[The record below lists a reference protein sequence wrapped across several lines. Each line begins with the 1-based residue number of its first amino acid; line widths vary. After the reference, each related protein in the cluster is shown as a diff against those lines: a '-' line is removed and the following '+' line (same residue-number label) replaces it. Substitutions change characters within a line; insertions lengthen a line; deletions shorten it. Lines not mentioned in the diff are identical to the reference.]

1 MMTDRE
7 LNEKLR
13 QAYEHATPDV
23 LDAVLSD
30 CNEQKGRV
38 VSMTTEK
45 KKKTWLRPL
54 IAAAACLCLL
64 LGGGFGLKSYRVN
77 HMVDATVS
85 LDVNPS
91 VELQVNQKERVLNV
105 KALNEDGR
113 IIVGDMDL
121 SGSSL
126 DVAVNALIGSMLQ
139 NGYLNELANS
149 ILISVDNDDPVR
161 GADLQ
166 ARLSAEVDR
175 LLQTDSFS
183 ASVLSQTVVRSSEL
197 QQMAEQYGITLG
209 KAQLIQDILSRS
221 TLHTFD
227 ELAPLSINELNLLL
241 GKETAAAT
249 QVTVVGTASEKGYIG
264 EAKAKTVALERAG
277 VTESELLLYKI
288 GLDTHQGAM
297 VYDVEFTTDSYEFDC
312 DVNAKTGE
320 IVKFEKEY
328 NGVAPAVSAQPDTAQ
343 PNTNQTNQTAGEIT
357 VEEAKTIALNHAGV
371 KAADATFIQAK
382 RDYDNGRSVYEIEF
396 VVASGN
402 GYLEYDYDI
411 ATADGSIVSFDYDI
425 EGYAAPVTAQPAA
438 TQAKGSITVE
448 EAKTIALNHA
458 GLTADAVTFVKAKQ
472 DYDDGRL
479 VYEIEFVTTS
489 NNGYLEY
496 DYEIDAATGSILSYD
511 YDAESYTPQP
521 MTTTPSATTGALID
535 EATAKLTAVNQ
546 VPGASTS
553 DIYGWKLD
561 YDDGRWEYEGKI
573 IYNQMEFEFTIDAA
587 TGAVIEWDVESIYD

>member
-1 MMTDRE
+1 MTDRE

-13 QAYEHATPDV
+13 QAYEHAAPDV

-45 KKKTWLRPL
+45 KKNAWLRPL

-105 KALNEDGR
+105 KAMNEDGR

-126 DVAVNALIGSMLQ
+126 DVAVNALIGSMLR

-288 GLDTHQGAM
+288 GLDTHNGTM

-328 NGVAPAVSAQPDTAQ
+328 NGVAPAVPGQS
-343 PNTNQTNQTAGEIT
+343 NTSQTAGEIT
-357 VEEAKTIALNHAGV
+357 VEEAKTIALG
-371 KAADATFIQAK
+371 
-382 RDYDNGRSVYEIEF
+382 
-396 VVASGN
+396 
-402 GYLEYDYDI
+402 
-411 ATADGSIVSFDYDI
+411 
-425 EGYAAPVTAQPAA
+425 
-438 TQAKGSITVE
+438 
-448 EAKTIALNHA
+448 HA

-489 NNGYLEY
+489 GNGYLEY
-496 DYEIDAATGSILSYD
+496 DYEIDAATGNILSYD

-521 MTTTPSATTGALID
+521 MTTTPSTTTGALID

>member
-1 MMTDRE
+1 MTDRE

-45 KKKTWLRPL
+45 KKNAWLRPL

-113 IIVGDMDL
+113 IIVGDMDF

-249 QVTVVGTASEKGYIG
+249 QVMVVGTASEKGYIG
-264 EAKAKTVALERAG
+264 EEKAKAVALERAG
-277 VTESELLLYKI
+277 VTASELLFCKAE
-288 GLDTHQGAM
+288 LDTHKGAM
-297 VYDVEFTTDSYEFDC
+297 VYDVEFTTGSYEFDC

-328 NGVAPAVSAQPDTAQ
+328 NGIAPAVSAQPDTAQ
-343 PNTNQTNQTAGEIT
+343 PNTNQTAGEIT
-357 VEEAKTIALNHAGV
+357 VEEAKTIALEHAGV

-382 RDYDNGRSVYEIEF
+382 RDYENGRSVYEIEF
-396 VVASGN
+396 VVASGK

-411 ATADGSIVSFDYDI
+411 AMADGSIVSFDYDI
-425 EGYAAPVTAQPAA
+425 EGYTTPITAQPGT
-438 TQAKGSITVE
+438 TQTTGSITVE
-448 EAKTIALNHA
+448 EAKNIALNHA
-458 GLTADAVTFVKAKQ
+458 GLTADSVTFVKAQQ

-479 VYEIEFVTTS
+479 VYEIEFVTS
-489 NNGYLEY
+489 SGNGYLEY
-496 DYEIDAATGSILSYD
+496 DYEIDAATGSVVSYD
-511 YDAESYTPQP
+511 YDAENYAPQ
-521 MTTTPSATTGALID
+521 TTTTTTTGALID

-553 DIYGWKLD
+553 DIYEWKLD

>member
-1 MMTDRE
+1 MTDRE

-45 KKKTWLRPL
+45 KKNAWLRPL

-64 LGGGFGLKSYRVN
+64 LGVGFGLKSYRVN

-105 KALNEDGR
+105 KAMNEDGR

-264 EAKAKTVALERAG
+264 EEKAKTVALERAG

-288 GLDTHQGAM
+288 GMDTHNGTM

-320 IVKFEKEY
+320 IVKFEKEH

-343 PNTNQTNQTAGEIT
+343 PNTNQTAGEIT
-357 VEEAKTIALNHAGV
+357 VEEAKTIAL
-371 KAADATFIQAK
+371 
-382 RDYDNGRSVYEIEF
+382 E
-396 VVASGN
+396 
-402 GYLEYDYDI
+402 
-411 ATADGSIVSFDYDI
+411 
-425 EGYAAPVTAQPAA
+425 
-438 TQAKGSITVE
+438 
-448 EAKTIALNHA
+448 HA
-458 GLTADAVTFVKAKQ
+458 GLTADAVTFVQAKQ

-489 NNGYLEY
+489 GNGYLEY
-496 DYEIDAATGSILSYD
+496 DYEIDAATGNILSYD

-521 MTTTPSATTGALID
+521 MTTTPSTATGALID
-535 EATAKLTAVNQ
+535 EATAKLTAVDQ

-553 DIYGWKLD
+553 DICEWKLD

>member
-1 MMTDRE
+1 MTDQK
-7 LNEKLR
+7 LNEKIR

-30 CNEQKGRV
+30 CAEQKGRV
-38 VSMTTEK
+38 VVMTTEK

-64 LGGGFGLKSYRVN
+64 LGGGFGVRNYRVN
-77 HMVDATVS
+77 HTVDATVS

-91 VELQVNQKERVLNV
+91 VEIQVNQKERVLNV
-105 KALNEDGR
+105 NPLNEDGR
-113 IIVGDMDL
+113 IIVGDMDFT
-121 SGSSL
+121 GSSL
-126 DVAVNALIGSMLQ
+126 DVAVNAMIGSMLQ

-197 QQMAEQYGITLG
+197 QQTAEQYGITLG

-264 EAKAKTVALERAG
+264 EEQAKTLALERAG
-277 VTESELLLYKI
+277 VTASELLFSKVE
-288 GLDTHQGAM
+288 LDTHQGAM

-343 PNTNQTNQTAGEIT
+343 PNTNQTTGEIT
-357 VEEAKTIALNHAGV
+357 VEEAKTIALEHAGV

-382 RDYDNGRSVYEIEF
+382 RDYENGRSVYEIKF

-402 GYLEYDYDI
+402 AYMEYDYDI

-425 EGYAAPVTAQPAA
+425 EGYTAPITAQPGT
-438 TQAKGSITVE
+438 TQTTGSITVE
-448 EAKTIALNHA
+448 EAKNIALNHA
-458 GLTADAVTFVKAKQ
+458 GLTADSVTFVKAQQ

-479 VYEIEFVTTS
+479 VYEIEFVTS
-489 NNGYLEY
+489 SGNGYLEY
-496 DYEIDAATGSILSYD
+496 DYEIDATTGSVVSYD
-511 YDAESYTPQP
+511 YDAENYAPQP
-521 MTTTPSATTGALID
+521 TPATTTTGGLID

-553 DIYGWKLD
+553 DIYEWKLD

>member
-1 MMTDRE
+1 MTDQK
-7 LNEKLR
+7 LNEKIR

-30 CNEQKGRV
+30 CAEQKGRV
-38 VSMTTEK
+38 VVMTTEK

-91 VELQVNQKERVLNV
+91 VEIQVNQKERVLNV
-105 KALNEDGR
+105 NPLNEDGR
-113 IIVGDMDL
+113 IIVGDMDFT
-121 SGSSL
+121 GSSL
-126 DVAVNALIGSMLQ
+126 DVAVNAMIGSMLQ

-149 ILISVDNDDPVR
+149 ILISVDNDDPAR

-166 ARLSAEVDR
+166 ARLSAEVDQ

-183 ASVLSQTVVRSSEL
+183 ASVLSQTVVRSDAL
-197 QQMAEQYGITLG
+197 QQTADQYGITLG
-209 KAQLIQDILSRS
+209 KAQLIQDILSKS

-249 QVTVVGTASEKGYIG
+249 QVTVVGTASEKSYVG
-264 EAKAKTVALERAG
+264 EEQAKTIALERAG
-277 VTESELLLYKI
+277 VTANELLFCKVE
-288 GLDTHQGAM
+288 LDTHQGAM

-328 NGVAPAVSAQPDTAQ
+328 NGVAPAVSVQPDTAQ
-343 PNTNQTNQTAGEIT
+343 PGTTQTAGEIT
-357 VEEAKTIALNHAGV
+357 VEDAKAIALDHAGV

-382 RDYDNGRSVYEIEF
+382 RDYENGRSVYEIEF

-402 GYLEYDYDI
+402 AYMEYDYDI

-425 EGYAAPVTAQPAA
+425 EGYTAPITAQPGT
-438 TQAKGSITVE
+438 TQTTGSITVE

-458 GLTADAVTFVKAKQ
+458 GLAADAVTFVKAKQ

-489 NNGYLEY
+489 GNGYLEY
-496 DYEIDAATGSILSYD
+496 DYEIDAATGNILSYD

-521 MTTTPSATTGALID
+521 MTTTPGTATGALID

-553 DIYGWKLD
+553 DIYEWKLD

>member
-1 MMTDRE
+1 MTDRE

-13 QAYEHATPDV
+13 QAYEHAVPDV

-45 KKKTWLRPL
+45 KKKAWLRPL

-113 IIVGDMDL
+113 IIVGDMDF

-288 GLDTHQGAM
+288 GMDTHNGTM

-343 PNTNQTNQTAGEIT
+343 PNTNQTAGEIT
-357 VEEAKTIALNHAGV
+357 VEEAKTIALEHAGV

-396 VVASGN
+396 VVASGK

-411 ATADGSIVSFDYDI
+411 AMADCSIVSFDYDI

-438 TQAKGSITVE
+438 TQATGSITVE

-489 NNGYLEY
+489 GNGYLEY
-496 DYEIDAATGSILSYD
+496 DYEIDTATGSILSYD
-511 YDAESYTPQP
+511 YDAESYTPQTT
-521 MTTTPSATTGALID
+521 MTTTTGALID

-553 DIYGWKLD
+553 DIYEWKLD
-561 YDDGRWEYEGKI
+561 HDDGRWEYEGKI

>member
-1 MMTDRE
+1 MTDRE

-13 QAYEHATPDV
+13 QAYEHAVPDV

-45 KKKTWLRPL
+45 KKKAWLRPL

-113 IIVGDMDL
+113 IIVGDMDF

-277 VTESELLLYKI
+277 VTASELLLYKI

-343 PNTNQTNQTAGEIT
+343 PNTNQTAGEIA
-357 VEEAKTIALNHAGV
+357 VEEAKTIVLGHAGV

-396 VVASGN
+396 VVASGK

-411 ATADGSIVSFDYDI
+411 AMADCSIVSFDYDI

-438 TQAKGSITVE
+438 TQATGSITVE

-489 NNGYLEY
+489 GNGYLEY
-496 DYEIDAATGSILSYD
+496 DYEIDTATGSILSYD
-511 YDAESYTPQP
+511 YDAESYTPQTT
-521 MTTTPSATTGALID
+521 MTTTTGALID

-553 DIYGWKLD
+553 DIYEWKLD
-561 YDDGRWEYEGKI
+561 HDDGRWEYEGKI

>member
-1 MMTDRE
+1 MTDRE

-45 KKKTWLRPL
+45 KKNAWLRPL

-113 IIVGDMDL
+113 IIVGDMDF

-241 GKETAAAT
+241 GKETAAET

-264 EAKAKTVALERAG
+264 EEQAKTLALERAG
-277 VTESELLLYKI
+277 VTASELLLYKI
-288 GLDTHQGAM
+288 GMDTHNGTM

-328 NGVAPAVSAQPDTAQ
+328 NGVAPAVSVQPDTAQ
-343 PNTNQTNQTAGEIT
+343 PGTTQTAGEIT
-357 VEEAKTIALNHAGV
+357 VEDAKAIALSHAGV

-396 VVASGN
+396 V
-402 GYLEYDYDI
+402 
-411 ATADGSIVSFDYDI
+411 
-425 EGYAAPVTAQPAA
+425 
-438 TQAKGSITVE
+438 
-448 EAKTIALNHA
+448 
-458 GLTADAVTFVKAKQ
+458 
-472 DYDDGRL
+472 
-479 VYEIEFVTTS
+479 TTS
-489 NNGYLEY
+489 GNGYLEY

-521 MTTTPSATTGALID
+521 TTTTPSTATGALID

-553 DIYGWKLD
+553 DIYEWKLD

>member
-1 MMTDRE
+1 MTDRE

-45 KKKTWLRPL
+45 KKKAWLRPL

-113 IIVGDMDL
+113 IIVGDMDF

-277 VTESELLLYKI
+277 VTERELLLYKI
-288 GLDTHQGAM
+288 GLDTHNGTM

-343 PNTNQTNQTAGEIT
+343 PNTNQTAGEIT
-357 VEEAKTIALNHAGV
+357 VEEAKTIALEHAGV

-396 VVASGN
+396 VVASGK

-411 ATADGSIVSFDYDI
+411 AMADCSIVSFDYDI

-438 TQAKGSITVE
+438 TQATGSITVE

-489 NNGYLEY
+489 GNGYLEY
-496 DYEIDAATGSILSYD
+496 DYEIDTATGSILSYD
-511 YDAESYTPQP
+511 YDAESYTPQTT
-521 MTTTPSATTGALID
+521 MTTTTGALID

-553 DIYGWKLD
+553 DIYEWKLD
-561 YDDGRWEYEGKI
+561 HDDGRWEYEGKI

>member
-1 MMTDRE
+1 MTDRE

-13 QAYEHATPDV
+13 QAYEHAAPDV

-45 KKKTWLRPL
+45 KKKTWLHPL

-197 QQMAEQYGITLG
+197 QKTAEQYGITLG

-264 EAKAKTVALERAG
+264 EERAKTVALERAG

-288 GLDTHQGAM
+288 GLDTHNGTM
-297 VYDVEFTTDSYEFDC
+297 VYDVEFTTYSYEFDC
-312 DVNAKTGE
+312 EVNAKTGE

-343 PNTNQTNQTAGEIT
+343 PNTNQTAGE
-357 VEEAKTIALNHAGV
+357 
-371 KAADATFIQAK
+371 
-382 RDYDNGRSVYEIEF
+382 
-396 VVASGN
+396 
-402 GYLEYDYDI
+402 
-411 ATADGSIVSFDYDI
+411 
-425 EGYAAPVTAQPAA
+425 
-438 TQAKGSITVE
+438 ITVE

-458 GLTADAVTFVKAKQ
+458 GLTADAVTFVQAKQ

-489 NNGYLEY
+489 GNGYLEY

-521 MTTTPSATTGALID
+521 MTTMPSTATGALID
-535 EATAKLTAVNQ
+535 EATAKLTAVDQ

-553 DIYGWKLD
+553 DICEWKLD
-561 YDDGRWEYEGKI
+561 HDDGRWEYEGKI

>member
-1 MMTDRE
+1 MTDRE

-13 QAYEHATPDV
+13 QAYEHAVPDV

-45 KKKTWLRPL
+45 KKNAWLRPL

-113 IIVGDMDL
+113 IIVGDMDFT
-121 SGSSL
+121 GSSL
-126 DVAVNALIGSMLQ
+126 DVAVNAMIGSMLQ

-197 QQMAEQYGITLG
+197 QQTAEQYGITLG

-288 GLDTHQGAM
+288 GMDTHNGTM

-320 IVKFEKEY
+320 IVKFEKEH
-328 NGVAPAVSAQPDTAQ
+328 NGVVPAVSAQPDTAQ
-343 PNTNQTNQTAGEIT
+343 PNTNQTAGEIT
-357 VEEAKTIALNHAGV
+357 AEEAKTIAL
-371 KAADATFIQAK
+371 
-382 RDYDNGRSVYEIEF
+382 E
-396 VVASGN
+396 
-402 GYLEYDYDI
+402 
-411 ATADGSIVSFDYDI
+411 
-425 EGYAAPVTAQPAA
+425 
-438 TQAKGSITVE
+438 
-448 EAKTIALNHA
+448 HA

-479 VYEIEFVTTS
+479 VYEIEFVTS
-489 NNGYLEY
+489 SGNGYLEY
-496 DYEIDAATGSILSYD
+496 DYEIDAATGSVVSYD
-511 YDAESYTPQP
+511 YDAENYAPQP
-521 MTTTPSATTGALID
+521 STTTTTGALID

-553 DIYGWKLD
+553 DIYEWKLD

-587 TGAVIEWDVESIYD
+587 TGAVTEWDVESIYD

>member
-1 MMTDRE
+1 MTDRE

-13 QAYEHATPDV
+13 QAYEHAAPDV

-105 KALNEDGR
+105 KAMNEDGR
-113 IIVGDMDL
+113 IIVGDMDF

-288 GLDTHQGAM
+288 GLDTHNGTM

-328 NGVAPAVSAQPDTAQ
+328 NGGVPAVSAQPDTAQ
-343 PNTNQTNQTAGEIT
+343 PNTNQTAGEMT
-357 VEEAKTIALNHAGV
+357 VEEAKTIAL
-371 KAADATFIQAK
+371 
-382 RDYDNGRSVYEIEF
+382 S
-396 VVASGN
+396 
-402 GYLEYDYDI
+402 
-411 ATADGSIVSFDYDI
+411 
-425 EGYAAPVTAQPAA
+425 
-438 TQAKGSITVE
+438 
-448 EAKTIALNHA
+448 HA
-458 GLTADAVTFVKAKQ
+458 GLTAEAVTFVKAKQ

-479 VYEIEFVTTS
+479 EYEVEFKA
-489 NNGYLEY
+489 GGMEY
-496 DYEIDAATGSILSYD
+496 EYTVNASDGSILSF
-511 YDAESYTPQP
+511 ES
-521 MTTTPSATTGALID
+521 D
-535 EATAKLTAVNQ
+535 R
-546 VPGASTS
+546 
-553 DIYGWKLD
+553 
-561 YDDGRWEYEGKI
+561 DD
-573 IYNQMEFEFTIDAA
+573 
-587 TGAVIEWDVESIYD
+587 

>member
-1 MMTDRE
+1 MTDRE

-13 QAYEHATPDV
+13 QAYEHAAPDV

-249 QVTVVGTASEKGYIG
+249 QVTVIGTASEKGYIG
-264 EAKAKTVALERAG
+264 EEKAKTVALERAG

-288 GLDTHQGAM
+288 GLDTHNGAM

-328 NGVAPAVSAQPDTAQ
+328 NGGAPAVSAQPDTAQ
-343 PNTNQTNQTAGEIT
+343 PNTNQTAGE
-357 VEEAKTIALNHAGV
+357 
-371 KAADATFIQAK
+371 
-382 RDYDNGRSVYEIEF
+382 
-396 VVASGN
+396 
-402 GYLEYDYDI
+402 
-411 ATADGSIVSFDYDI
+411 
-425 EGYAAPVTAQPAA
+425 
-438 TQAKGSITVE
+438 ITVE

-489 NNGYLEY
+489 GNGYLEY
-496 DYEIDAATGSILSYD
+496 DYEIDAATGNILSYD

-521 MTTTPSATTGALID
+521 MTTTPSTATGALID
-535 EATAKLTAVNQ
+535 EATAKLTAVDQ

-553 DIYGWKLD
+553 DICEWKLD
-561 YDDGRWEYEGKI
+561 HDDGRWEYEGKI

>member
-1 MMTDRE
+1 MTDRE

-13 QAYEHATPDV
+13 QAYEHAAPDV

-105 KALNEDGR
+105 KAMNEDGR

-264 EAKAKTVALERAG
+264 EEQAKTRALERAG
-277 VTESELLLYKI
+277 VTASELLFCKVE
-288 GLDTHQGAM
+288 LDTHQGAM

-328 NGVAPAVSAQPDTAQ
+328 NGGAPAVSAQPDTAQ
-343 PNTNQTNQTAGEIT
+343 PNTNQTAGEIT

-448 EAKTIALNHA
+448 EAKTIALEHA

-489 NNGYLEY
+489 GNGYLEY
-496 DYEIDAATGSILSYD
+496 DYEIDAATESILSYD

-521 MTTTPSATTGALID
+521 MTTTPSTATGALID

-553 DIYGWKLD
+553 DIYEWKLD

-573 IYNQMEFEFTIDAA
+573 IYNQMEFEYTIDAA
-587 TGAVIEWDVESIYD
+587 TGAVNEWDVESIYD

>member
-1 MMTDRE
+1 
-7 LNEKLR
+7 
-13 QAYEHATPDV
+13 
-23 LDAVLSD
+23 
-30 CNEQKGRV
+30 
-38 VSMTTEK
+38 
-45 KKKTWLRPL
+45 
-54 IAAAACLCLL
+54 
-64 LGGGFGLKSYRVN
+64 
-77 HMVDATVS
+77 
-85 LDVNPS
+85 
-91 VELQVNQKERVLNV
+91 
-105 KALNEDGR
+105 
-113 IIVGDMDL
+113 MDL

-277 VTESELLLYKI
+277 VTERELLLYKI
-288 GLDTHQGAM
+288 GMDTHNGTM

-343 PNTNQTNQTAGEIT
+343 PNTNQTAGE
-357 VEEAKTIALNHAGV
+357 
-371 KAADATFIQAK
+371 
-382 RDYDNGRSVYEIEF
+382 
-396 VVASGN
+396 
-402 GYLEYDYDI
+402 
-411 ATADGSIVSFDYDI
+411 
-425 EGYAAPVTAQPAA
+425 
-438 TQAKGSITVE
+438 ITVE

-479 VYEIEFVTTS
+479 VYEIEFVTS
-489 NNGYLEY
+489 SGNGYLEY
-496 DYEIDAATGSILSYD
+496 DYEIDAATGNILGYD

-521 MTTTPSATTGALID
+521 MTTTPGTATGALID

-553 DIYGWKLD
+553 DIYEWKLD

>member
-1 MMTDRE
+1 MTDRE

-45 KKKTWLRPL
+45 KKNAWLRPL

-113 IIVGDMDL
+113 IIVGDMDF

-277 VTESELLLYKI
+277 VTESELLFCKVE
-288 GLDTHQGAM
+288 LDTHKGAM
-297 VYDVEFTTDSYEFDC
+297 VYDVEFTTGSYEFDC

-328 NGVAPAVSAQPDTAQ
+328 NGVAPAVSAQPDTAL
-343 PNTNQTNQTAGEIT
+343 PNTNQTAGEIT
-357 VEEAKTIALNHAGV
+357 VEEAKTIALEHAGV

-396 VVASGN
+396 V
-402 GYLEYDYDI
+402 
-411 ATADGSIVSFDYDI
+411 
-425 EGYAAPVTAQPAA
+425 
-438 TQAKGSITVE
+438 
-448 EAKTIALNHA
+448 
-458 GLTADAVTFVKAKQ
+458 
-472 DYDDGRL
+472 
-479 VYEIEFVTTS
+479 TTS
-489 NNGYLEY
+489 GKGYLEY

-521 MTTTPSATTGALID
+521 TTTTPSTTTGAHID

-553 DIYGWKLD
+553 DIYEWKLD

>member
-1 MMTDRE
+1 MTDRE

-13 QAYEHATPDV
+13 QAYEHAAPDV

-45 KKKTWLRPL
+45 KKNAWLRPL

-264 EAKAKTVALERAG
+264 EEKAKTVALERAG
-277 VTESELLLYKI
+277 VTERELLLYKI
-288 GLDTHQGAM
+288 GLDTHNGTM
-297 VYDVEFTTDSYEFDC
+297 VYNVEFTTDSYEFDC

-328 NGVAPAVSAQPDTAQ
+328 NGVVPAVSAQPDTAQ
-343 PNTNQTNQTAGEIT
+343 PNTNQTAGEIT
-357 VEEAKTIALNHAGV
+357 VEEAKTSAL
-371 KAADATFIQAK
+371 
-382 RDYDNGRSVYEIEF
+382 E
-396 VVASGN
+396 
-402 GYLEYDYDI
+402 
-411 ATADGSIVSFDYDI
+411 
-425 EGYAAPVTAQPAA
+425 
-438 TQAKGSITVE
+438 
-448 EAKTIALNHA
+448 HA
-458 GLTADAVTFVKAKQ
+458 GLTAGAVTFVKAKQ

-489 NNGYLEY
+489 GNGYLEY
-496 DYEIDAATGSILSYD
+496 DYEIDAATGNILSYD

-521 MTTTPSATTGALID
+521 TTTMPSTATGALID

-546 VPGASTS
+546 APGASTS
-553 DIYGWKLD
+553 DIYEWKLD

>member
-1 MMTDRE
+1 MTDRE

-45 KKKTWLRPL
+45 KKNAWLRPL

-249 QVTVVGTASEKGYIG
+249 QVTVVGIASEKGYIG
-264 EAKAKTVALERAG
+264 EEKAKTVALERAG

-288 GLDTHQGAM
+288 GMDTHNGTM
-297 VYDVEFTTDSYEFDC
+297 VYDVEFTTYSYEFDC

-328 NGVAPAVSAQPDTAQ
+328 NGGAPAVSAQPDTAQ
-343 PNTNQTNQTAGEIT
+343 PNTNQTAGEIT
-357 VEEAKTIALNHAGV
+357 VEEAKTIALEHAGV

-438 TQAKGSITVE
+438 TQATNGITVE
-448 EAKTIALNHA
+448 KAKTIALNHA
-458 GLTADAVTFVKAKQ
+458 GLTAGAVTFVKAKQ

-489 NNGYLEY
+489 GNGYLEY

-521 MTTTPSATTGALID
+521 MTTTPSTATGALID

-546 VPGASTS
+546 APGASTS
-553 DIYGWKLD
+553 DIYEWKLD

>member
-1 MMTDRE
+1 MTDRE

-13 QAYEHATPDV
+13 QAYEHAVPDV

-45 KKKTWLRPL
+45 KKKAWLRPL

-113 IIVGDMDL
+113 IIVGDMDF

-277 VTESELLLYKI
+277 VTASELLLYKI

-343 PNTNQTNQTAGEIT
+343 PNTNQTAGEIT
-357 VEEAKTIALNHAGV
+357 VEEAKTIALEHAGV

-396 VVASGN
+396 VVASGK

-411 ATADGSIVSFDYDI
+411 AMADCSIVSFDYDI

-438 TQAKGSITVE
+438 TQATGSITVE

-479 VYEIEFVTTS
+479 VYEI
-489 NNGYLEY
+489 
-496 DYEIDAATGSILSYD
+496 
-511 YDAESYTPQP
+511 
-521 MTTTPSATTGALID
+521 
-535 EATAKLTAVNQ
+535 
-546 VPGASTS
+546 
-553 DIYGWKLD
+553 
-561 YDDGRWEYEGKI
+561 
-573 IYNQMEFEFTIDAA
+573 
-587 TGAVIEWDVESIYD
+587 

>member
-1 MMTDRE
+1 MTDRE

-45 KKKTWLRPL
+45 KKKAWLRPL

-113 IIVGDMDL
+113 IIVGDMDF

-277 VTESELLLYKI
+277 VTASELLLYKI

-343 PNTNQTNQTAGEIT
+343 PNTNQTAGEIT
-357 VEEAKTIALNHAGV
+357 VEEAKTIALEHAGV

-396 VVASGN
+396 VVASGK

-411 ATADGSIVSFDYDI
+411 AMADCSIVSFDYDI

-438 TQAKGSITVE
+438 TQATGSITVE

-489 NNGYLEY
+489 GNGYLEY
-496 DYEIDAATGSILSYD
+496 DYEIDAATGNILSYD

-521 MTTTPSATTGALID
+521 TTTTPSTATGALID

-553 DIYGWKLD
+553 DIYEWKLD
-561 YDDGRWEYEGKI
+561 HDDGRWEYEGKI

>member
-1 MMTDRE
+1 MTDRE

-13 QAYEHATPDV
+13 QAYEHAVPDV

-45 KKKTWLRPL
+45 KKKAWLRPL

-113 IIVGDMDL
+113 IIVGDMDF

-264 EAKAKTVALERAG
+264 EEKAKTVALERAG
-277 VTESELLLYKI
+277 VTERELLLYKI
-288 GLDTHQGAM
+288 GMDTHNGTM

-343 PNTNQTNQTAGEIT
+343 PNTNQTAGEIT
-357 VEEAKTIALNHAGV
+357 VEEAKTIALEHAGV

-396 VVASGN
+396 VVASGK

-411 ATADGSIVSFDYDI
+411 AMADCSIVSFDYDI

-438 TQAKGSITVE
+438 TQATGSITVE

-489 NNGYLEY
+489 GNGYLEY
-496 DYEIDAATGSILSYD
+496 DYEIDTATGSILSYD
-511 YDAESYTPQP
+511 YDAESYTPQTT
-521 MTTTPSATTGALID
+521 MTTTTGALID

-553 DIYGWKLD
+553 DIYEWKLD
-561 YDDGRWEYEGKI
+561 HDDGRWEYEGKI